1 MTVFD
6 NFEEKIKEIKNIPFY
21 QEYLNL
27 YKERFECFSSEET
40 PFSTLKEFMCY
51 KEKGTRHEYE
61 RKYFDR
67 RDRLVTS
74 FILYLIYEEEK
85 YYNMLLESLWA
96 ICGEVSWVVPAH
108 LPMNDVKKYRRHIDL
123 FSAETASY
131 LAEIVYLAGEKL
143 PEELKN
149 LVIHEVNERV
159 LETYENGSFWW
170 ETLNSNWAAVCAGAI
185 GMAYMQIAPE
195 RFDGVKERLLGT
207 IDCFLA
213 GYGEDGCC
221 IEGTAYW
228 EYGFGYFINFADMLY
243 KFTDGRQDILHSK
256 KVENIA
262 SYLQS
267 VIMRKNIAVSFSDSS
282 REFEGISIGLYSYLR
297 DTFNVEISS
306 AVKDI
311 HSRYGSGCR
320 LSYIIRNFMWSKPEH
335 YESEIKTEKFFT
347 KYYEDAK
354 WYIVKRENY
363 SFAAKCGHNG
373 EEHNHN
379 DVGSFIFADDS
390 GQMLADLGCM
400 EYTKENFGT
409 ETRYTLL
416 QNSSLGHSVPIID
429 GKAQLTGKEFFGTVI
444 KADEDEFMLEM
455 QNAYGVETGKIT
467 RNFCMLDNG
476 VRLTDSFRDSG
487 EKIKERFVSLIK
499 PQAAKNGVRIGNA
512 VLICNETPVI
522 TSQSITSHSRT
533 EVIVYL
539 IDFIVNNN
547 EFEIEISLKKRR
559 REFERYET

>member
-6 NFEEKIKEIKNIPFY
+6 NFDEKIKEVRNNPFY

-27 YKERFECFSSEET
+27 YKDRFECFSSEET
-40 PFSTLKEFMCY
+40 PFSSYSEFMRY

-74 FILYLIYEEEK
+74 FILYIIYGEEK
-85 YYNMLLESLWA
+85 YYNILLESLWA
-96 ICGEVSWVVPAH
+96 ICSEISWVVPAH
-108 LPMNDVKKYRRHIDL
+108 LPMNDVRKYRRHTDL
-123 FSAETASY
+123 FSAETAAY
-131 LAEIVYLAGEKL
+131 LAEIVYLTEDKL

-159 LETYENGSFWW
+159 LIPYENDTFWW
-170 ETLNSNWAAVCAGAI
+170 ETLNSNWAAVCAGSI

-195 RFDGVKERLLGT
+195 RFDSVKKRLLST
-207 IDCFLA
+207 IDSFLN

-221 IEGTAYW
+221 LEGTAYW

-243 KFTDGRQDILHSK
+243 KFTDGKTDLLHIK

-262 SYLQS
+262 HYLQS
-267 VIMRKNIAVSFSDSS
+267 VIMRKDILVSFSDSG
-282 REFEGISIGLYSYLR
+282 REFDGINIGLYSYLC
-297 DTFNVEISS
+297 DTFGIQAPTTVKEI
-306 AVKDI
+306 
-311 HSRYGSGCR
+311 HNRYGSWCK
-320 LSYIIRNFMWSKPEH
+320 LSYIVRNFMWSKPEH
-335 YESEIKTEKFFT
+335 YESDTGVEKNFT
-347 KYYEDAK
+347 KYYKDAQ
-354 WYIVKRENY
+354 WYITRRKNY

-390 GQMLADLGCM
+390 GQLLVDLGCM

-409 ETRYTLL
+409 QTRYTLL
-416 QNSSLGHSVPIID
+416 QNSSLGHSVPII
-429 GKAQLTGKEFFGTVI
+429 GGHHQKEGKEFFGKVI
-444 KADEDEFMLEM
+444 KADAKEFIIEL
-455 QNAYGVETGKIT
+455 QNAYDIEIEKIARKFSMLEKGVKMI
-467 RNFCMLDNG
+467 
-476 VRLTDSFRDSG
+476 DSFAAEES
-487 EKIKERFVSLIK
+487 EIIERFVSLTK
-499 PQAAKNGVRIGNA
+499 PSIEPDGVHIGNA

-522 TSQSITSHSRT
+522 TTQSIMSHSRT

-559 REFERYET
+559 REFE

>member
-6 NFEEKIKEIKNIPFY
+6 NFDEKIKEVRNNPFY

-27 YKERFECFSSEET
+27 YKDRFECLSSEET
-40 PFSTLKEFMCY
+40 PFSSYSEFMRY

-61 RKYFDR
+61 GKYFDR

-74 FILYLIYEEEK
+74 FILYIIYGDEK

-96 ICGEVSWVVPAH
+96 ICSEISWVVPAH
-108 LPMNDVKKYRRHIDL
+108 LPMNDVRKYRRHTDL
-123 FSAETASY
+123 FSAETAAY
-131 LAEIVYLAGEKL
+131 LAEIVYLIGDKL

-159 LETYENGSFWW
+159 LIPYENGTFWW
-170 ETLNSNWAAVCAGAI
+170 ETLNSNWAAVCAGSI

-195 RFDGVKERLLGT
+195 RFDSVKERLLST
-207 IDCFLA
+207 IDSFLN

-243 KFTDGRQDILHSK
+243 KFTDGKTDLLHSK

-262 SYLQS
+262 HYLQS
-267 VIMRKNIAVSFSDSS
+267 VIMRKDILVSFSDSG
-282 REFEGISIGLYSYLR
+282 REFDGINIGLYSYLR
-297 DTFNVEISS
+297 DTFGIQ
-306 AVKDI
+306 APTTVKAI
-311 HSRYGSGCR
+311 HNRYGSWCK
-320 LSYIIRNFMWSKPEH
+320 LSYIVRNFMWSKPEH
-335 YESEIKTEKFFT
+335 YESDTGVEKNFT
-347 KYYEDAK
+347 KYYKDAQ
-354 WYIVKRENY
+354 WYITRRKNY

-390 GQMLADLGCM
+390 GQLLVDIGCM

-409 ETRYTLL
+409 QTRYTLL
-416 QNSSLGHSVPIID
+416 QNSSLGHSVPIIT
-429 GKAQLTGKEFFGTVI
+429 GLPQKEGKEYFGKVLT
-444 KADEDEFMLEM
+444 ADENGFSVEL
-455 QNAYGVETGKIT
+455 QNAYDLKIENVT
-467 RNFCMLDNG
+467 RSFSMLENG
-476 VRLTDSFRDSG
+476 VRLTDSFVTD
-487 EKIKERFVSLIK
+487 EKEITERFVSLTKPEIK
-499 PQAAKNGVRIGNA
+499 EDGVHLGNA
-512 VLICNETPVI
+512 VLLCNETPLI
-522 TSQSITSHSRT
+522 TTQSIMSHSRT

-559 REFERYET
+559 REFE